1 MVCPQCSKPPRI
13 GDTFCRADGA
23 RLLAGKQCA
32 CGKAAEPDDSFCGGC
47 GMQFGA
53 AVVPVP
59 ELSEAEIKALE
70 EKARTR
76 PSDVEVA
83 PVEVR

>member
-1 MVCPQCSKPPRI
+1 
-13 GDTFCRADGA
+13 
-23 RLLAGKQCA
+23 
-32 CGKAAEPDDSFCGGC
+32 
-47 GMQFGA
+47 MQFGA